1 MLNYLLLTPAAD
13 TIAKL
18 ASQYAS
24 CLYLCPDV
32 DGDSGAPNGFA
43 DVKAAF
49 KSAAHTPLLL
59 SSPAFQPGAASEA
72 CLEAFAPYAMAL
84 DSLPRPTL
92 VMCKSSRRA
101 GAVLSAYRAVKAGLT
116 ADAALAQAGELGLS
130 FTGVAG
136 LASWMSTVVSSA
148 ASRSPLLFRQ
158 MFEKES
164 STYTYILAD
173 SISKDAVIIDPVV
186 ETTER

>member
-1 MLNYLLLTPAAD
+1 M
-13 TIAKL
+13 KF
-18 ASQYAS
+18 AS
-24 CLYLCPDV
+24 CLYLCPDI

-43 DVKAAF
+43 DVKAVF
-49 KSAAHTPLLL
+49 KSAAQTPLLL
-59 SSPAFQPGAASEA
+59 SSPAFQPGAAPED

-116 ADAALAQAGELGLS
+116 ADAALAQAGELGLT

-136 LASWMSTVVSSA
+136 LSAWVSTVVSSA

-173 SISKDAVIIDPVV
+173 SVSKDAIIIDPVV
-186 ETTER
+186 ETVERWDSCCPT